1 MSLETHAGSCHCG
14 AIRFEA
20 DLDLDEGSNRC
31 NCSYCAKA
39 RTWFAFAKGP
49 ERFRLLDG
57 AGVSEYRWTP
67 PGAPEPHLT
76 FTFCRTCGVR
86 TFARG
91 NVAALGGIFHAI
103 SVEVSGEKRHPGIG
117 LRLEVLQP
125 IRFFGCDDKILAE
138 LCVDY
143 IL

>member
-1 MSLETHAGSCHCG
+1 MSVQTYTGSCHCG

-39 RTWFAFAKGP
+39 RAWFAFAKGP

-57 AGVSEYRWTP
+57 AGMSEYRWTP
-67 PGAPEPHLT
+67 PGDPEPHLT
-76 FTFCRTCGVR
+76 YTFCRHCGIR

-91 NVAALGGIFHAI
+91 NVEALGGTFHAI
-103 SVEVSGEKRHPGIG
+103 HLPTLALSPEQFAAIPVRYINGRERHYDETPPYPQG
-117 LRLEVLQP
+117 L
-125 IRFFGCDDKILAE
+125 
-138 LCVDY
+138 
-143 IL
+143 

>member
-1 MSLETHAGSCHCG
+1 MSVETYTGSCHCG

-20 DLDLDEGSNRC
+20 DLDLGEGSNRC

-49 ERFRLLDG
+49 ERFRLVDSG
-57 AGVSEYRWTP
+57 GVSEYRWTP
-67 PGAPEPHLT
+67 PGMPEPHLT

-91 NVAALGGIFHAI
+91 NLEALGGVFHAI
-103 SVEVSGEKRHPGIG
+103 SVPALALSPEQLVAIPVRYINGRDGRYDEAPAHPEAI
-117 LRLEVLQP
+117 
-125 IRFFGCDDKILAE
+125 
-138 LCVDY
+138 
-143 IL
+143 